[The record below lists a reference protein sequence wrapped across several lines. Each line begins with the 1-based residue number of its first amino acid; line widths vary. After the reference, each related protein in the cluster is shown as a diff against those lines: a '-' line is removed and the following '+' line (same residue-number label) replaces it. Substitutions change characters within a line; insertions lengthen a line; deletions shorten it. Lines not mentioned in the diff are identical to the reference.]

1 MDGHNPKIPTQ
12 QSMALDAT
20 VLANERTFQ
29 SWIRTGLAAL
39 ASGLGISKFFSDSLP
54 LWMLLIIATVLIALS
69 IGAFLLAS
77 WRYSNLHFKMQELD
91 VDATPRWVVRLIS
104 FSLVGCSVLA
114 LGGIL
119 AEALSRSA

>member
-1 MDGHNPKIPTQ
+1 MEQPEKPNP
-12 QSMALDAT
+12 QSMAWDAT

-39 ASGLGISKFFSDSLP
+39 ASGLGVAKFFSESMP
-54 LWMLLIIATVLIALS
+54 LWMLLTIATVLIALS

-77 WRYSNLHFKMQELD
+77 WRYNNLHFRMQELD

-114 LGGIL
+114 LAGIV
-119 AEALSRSA
+119 AAALG